1 MLSAHP
7 APRTSSRASPLPG
20 SAPPLS
26 RRRLARPAVGDAG
39 GERRRP
45 QPLSPPR
52 KGAGLAGRPRALAG
66 PIRAGGRA
74 PGAWDSRGVRRECR
88 LFPATLLRQL
98 GLRAQVF
105 PASYAPRPQG
115 NCPRVA
121 CSSLGGGEEVR
132 GWGSQGGCF
141 LLGWLGCPSFL
152 GCPRGARSW
161 VPRGALAQLSGG
173 WGGAEWGSREQSSTG
188 PRAGWAP
195 APGTLWVALCH
206 CGCRGCGPGLSSPPG
221 CGHQMSRSGPSRGPG
236 WLHLV
241 GWGSET
247 AVGGGERGA
256 EERGRGQ
263 GALPRPQARPRE
275 KFRLSTYFSVPSW
288 LWACLLL

>member
-1 MLSAHP
+1 MGVPRRMLP
-7 APRTSSRASPLPG
+7 AGMAGLPLLPG
-20 SAPPLS
+20 VPTGRQKL
-26 RRRLARPAVGDAG
+26 
-39 GERRRP
+39 
-45 QPLSPPR
+45 
-52 KGAGLAGRPRALAG
+52 GA
-66 PIRAGGRA
+66 
-74 PGAWDSRGVRRECR
+74 
-88 LFPATLLRQL
+88 
-98 GLRAQVF
+98 
-105 PASYAPRPQG
+105 QG
-115 NCPRVA
+115 SSGTVKWRV
-121 CSSLGGGEEVR
+121 
-132 GWGSQGGCF
+132 
-141 LLGWLGCPSFL
+141 
-152 GCPRGARSW
+152 
-161 VPRGALAQLSGG
+161 
-173 WGGAEWGSREQSSTG
+173 GGAEWGSREQSSTG